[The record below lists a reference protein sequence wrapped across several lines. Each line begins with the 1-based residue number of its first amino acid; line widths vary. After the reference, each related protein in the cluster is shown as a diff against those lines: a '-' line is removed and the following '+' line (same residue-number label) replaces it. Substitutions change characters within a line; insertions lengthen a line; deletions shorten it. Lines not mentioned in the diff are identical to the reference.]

1 MKITRISQTQYHK
14 ETIAVISLTGPG
26 EVTMGHH

>member
-14 ETIAVISLTGPG
+14 ETTTGMSLTGPG